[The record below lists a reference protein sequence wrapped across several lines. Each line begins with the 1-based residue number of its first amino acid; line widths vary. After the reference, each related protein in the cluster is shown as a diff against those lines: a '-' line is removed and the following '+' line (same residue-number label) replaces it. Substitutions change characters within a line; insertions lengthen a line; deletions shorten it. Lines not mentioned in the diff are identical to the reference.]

1 MALIGGLQPEAS
13 KENESSIECFV
24 QEPNDVYFERKNE
37 CLGHCQYCLELL
49 FFLFFVF
56 FRATPEAY
64 GGSQARG

>member
-49 FFLFFVF
+49 FFFVF
-56 FRATPEAY
+56 CFF
-64 GGSQARG
+64 